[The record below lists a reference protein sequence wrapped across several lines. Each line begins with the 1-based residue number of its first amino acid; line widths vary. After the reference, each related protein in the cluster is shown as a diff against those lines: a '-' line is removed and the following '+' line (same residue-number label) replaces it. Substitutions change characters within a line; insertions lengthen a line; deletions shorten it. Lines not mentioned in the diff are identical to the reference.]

1 MPVYTHPN
9 GLDYTEEQIQ
19 AAADKAEVSIDDYI
33 KEKKLAPKKVKAK
46 PIEQKS
52 AFPITPELDILGVEK
67 MKTAPAAKPIVKKPE
82 VKFDAKKFA
91 REKTLDA
98 GKGFYTKGEEN
109 IERSG
114 IRIKKEEEETVSNI
128 FDTFSS
134 FNYKELTPEEKQAV
148 DDNAVSLLQKTIDT
162 SKDYTLS
169 TSDIELKSM
178 ELLSKANNKKKT
190 VEGESYFE
198 RNLSGVAKGLNYI
211 GEMFASVPETTY
223 SLFALPQN
231 AIAWATGNEDLVA
244 SPEKLKKQTGTSNP
258 VMDYF
263 IDEQKKIGKQND
275 IYDSANYDSTSISK
289 NIAEGN
295 WSDAFKLIGSGLAES
310 APVSIGMMLG
320 GAEVGIARSAAGA
333 TALFA
338 GPAIREQKEN
348 HADDSEMSQVLS
360 GFGMAAAESVFSS
373 IGEGSI
379 GRVYKDIIK
388 KEGID
393 QGTSIMKNG
402 LVLAY
407 QTALKKYGAPVAMA
421 GEGLEEVATT
431 ITQNLIDNKKPFDNV
446 LDSFISGVAGGGLYG
461 SPLTIAKG
469 ISGFKDGIALHKV
482 NSELKTDASNSM
494 IEAFNPN
501 TPVSQAQI
509 NITKIKGAPKVLS
522 NQIKDAINNGE
533 MTEDEGNKIKNDFAQ
548 TYGISNKL
556 APLNLLESKFPE
568 AVQLSKEKNDLLRI
582 VKQVDDKELTTPQLE
597 RIAEINTQLTSIAR
611 ESAVANVETDINRA
625 VVLGEKL
632 GIMSKEDLV
641 AIDTM
646 DEVKT
651 FLENNTKFTK
661 EQINYKSKNSFGFF
675 IPLENGKEILVVNK
689 QLAAKNNMVTTGQH
703 EFLHKLLYKMA
714 SKNPDVITGAGKNLY
729 KYIENNITSEAFVN
743 TEFAKRHSEYKKEF
757 ENTLNSVEGKKQ
769 LAKSRLDDNL
779 ISKEQY
785 DDYITKYDNLIKNSE
800 SKYFEETFPLLSES
814 ISSGDIK
821 YNETFF
827 VKIGDML
834 RKALQNIGLNVSFKN
849 GKDVFNFV
857 RDYNKSFEKGE
868 FTKAFKKLGQE
879 GKVTTATIDKRT
891 AVTPQNGQVIK
902 ESKLQ
907 SEELKQELADLKDEY
922 DEGYGDMEEEEYL
935 PKKQNLE
942 TKIKAALKKEAEG
955 PVIVPAK
962 EKEITEEDEVK
973 EIIKNERGS
982 LSSDKVQQIYDKKGK
997 EGAQEIIDLFKP
1009 ITKKIVDKRRDAP
1022 GFDRDLLTD
1031 EIETGVGGILDLI
1044 TKYKPESG
1052 VPLAAYI
1059 NKYLPMRAIATSKRV
1074 LDAEFYK
1081 DVTEEKDLVEEESIT
1096 TGKEKPVYKN
1106 VLESNVFEPK
1116 VIKGINNKILSTVRT
1131 LKSKIDE
1138 PISLNRTVT
1147 PLVAEIR
1154 DQIGKQVDI
1163 DVKTAMGGKKDNQ
1176 LRSWLIKNKK
1186 YILENMTTTF
1196 LMGADGKGG
1205 IPQAIQ
1211 KSIDGKWLSYP
1222 EWVGK
1227 KVDRESVST
1236 DLAGRTAGHD
1246 LVRRLPNVNNNISN
1260 EEYLSQVLE
1269 PDGNPIR
1276 GRKEAL
1282 AKAVAEES
1290 AFDIIKDDF
1299 INEGPIYEA
1308 FVTNQERLGVELNN
1322 VVATE
1327 FARQVERGNVKESKA
1342 SAINSGLFILE
1353 DNNWDFESEDYVDFV
1368 GKLSSKDK
1376 SYLTTFLKN
1385 NPETVDLAN
1394 KYNEIWLSNEGVEYE
1409 AKAYKTINKYIKS
1422 KYSNKELGLEAAIP
1436 DRFNSTAPDMVF
1448 VIKKTGDRLITELK
1462 VNKKAP
1468 ISSLTNSNVLGEIS
1482 LTKEFFDSDK
1492 FIEAM
1497 NNSPERTEFIKALKS
1512 LPKEY
1517 IRYTKNG
1524 NLVVSNKGIL
1534 ELNRLD
1540 TNVII
1545 PVSMQTIIDIN
1556 AGKDLLQVGGNGLY
1570 KFKEIKG
1577 LENIPLLEGKA
1588 YLYSRFVFNSTSDRK
1603 GKYIGE
1609 RLFARL
1615 DNNWEQKTNFDLL
1628 EKTDKTLN
1636 ELSKV
1641 RESKALSDN
1650 FNKILEET
1658 KGIGVNEQFSDITA
1672 RTIGAGKGKFRVFM
1686 SPSAEDFAGLLYDFM
1701 GKGTRGEEQKK
1712 FFEDNLL
1719 KPYAAG
1725 VTRINN
1731 IRANIKQGYRD
1742 LKKEHPIE
1750 AKRLTKII
1758 EGTTNTY
1765 DQAVRVYLWDTNGVE
1780 IPGLSRLE
1788 IDKLVDVIKND
1799 PAFTD
1804 FANKLSAASGQ
1815 LEGWIKPTEYWNVE
1829 SIVSDLHN
1837 VTEKGGRKQIL
1848 GEFVENADAI
1858 FSPENLN
1865 KIEAARG
1872 TDFRSALEDSLF
1884 RMKNGTNRSSG
1895 DKIGSAWASWVN
1907 NSSGA
1912 IMFLNTRSAVLQ
1924 LVASTNFIN
1933 WSDNNPAMA
1942 AKAFAN
1948 QPQYWKDFTELW
1960 NSNSLKERRAGLKSD
1975 VDQAE
1980 LANAVEG
1987 SKNKVKAAL
1996 AYLLK
2001 IGYTPTQMADSF
2013 AICSGGATFYRNRI
2027 NTYEK
2032 QGMSASDAKD
2042 AAYKD
2047 FLATSEESQQSADP
2061 SKISQQQASSIGRL
2075 ILAFGNTPMQYNRL
2089 MKKAGRDLING
2100 RGDAKT
2106 HISKIL
2112 YYGFIQSMIFSSLQ
2126 SALFA
2131 VAFEEEPEDEKE
2143 KAKQKEKAGK
2153 KYISIANSMLDTILR
2168 GTGIYGAVVSTVKNT
2183 ILEYLKQ
2190 EEKGFKGESAKIII
2204 AAAGISPPI
2213 SSKMSKL
2220 NSAWNTSKY
2229 DKDIIKER
2237 GFSLMQDGKFNP
2249 SPAYDIAGK
2258 VTAATTNFPLD
2269 RLVDKANNV
2278 AEMLDERNKTWQKL
2292 ALGLGWKPYDVG
2304 VVNEEEDRIKA
2315 EAKITKKFESDVKSA
2330 ENRIAKKEALANR
2343 IDKMTDEQMN
2353 EYIDSL
2359 ATAKEKAAVKKEM
2372 IWNRVEKNKN
2382 Q

>member
-19 AAADKAEVSIDDYI
+19 TAADKAGISIDDYV
-33 KEKKLAPKKVKAK
+33 KTKKLTPKQTKTK
-46 PIEQKS
+46 PVEQKS
-52 AFPITPELDILGVEK
+52 AFPKTPELDILGVEK
-67 MKTAPAAKPIVKKPE
+67 MKTAPASKPVAKKPE
-82 VKFDAKKFA
+82 VKFNAKKFA
-91 REKTLDA
+91 QEKTLDA

-114 IRIKKEEEETVSNI
+114 IKIKKEEEEAVSNI
-128 FDTFSS
+128 FYTFSS
-134 FNYKELTPEEKQAV
+134 FNYKELTPEEKQTI
-148 DDNAVSLLQKTIDT
+148 DDSAVSLLQKTIDT

-178 ELLSKANNKKKT
+178 ELLSKANKQKKNI
-190 VEGESYFE
+190 EGESYLE

-231 AIAWATGNEDLVA
+231 AIAWATGNEKLVA

-275 IYDSANYDSTSISK
+275 IYDNANYDSTSISK
-289 NIAEGN
+289 NISEGN
-295 WSDAFKLIGSGLAES
+295 WGDAFKLIGSGLAES

-348 HADDSEMSQVLS
+348 HVDDSEMSQVLS

-379 GRVYKDIIK
+379 GKVYKDIIK

-393 QGTSIMKNG
+393 QGASIMKNG

-407 QTALKKYGAPVAMA
+407 QTALKKYGAPMAMA
-421 GEGLEEVATT
+421 GEGIEEVATT

-461 SPLTIAKG
+461 SPITIAKG

-522 NQIKDAINNGE
+522 NQIKDAINKGE

-568 AVQLSKEKNDLLRI
+568 AVQLAKEKNDLLRI

-597 RIAEINTQLTSIAR
+597 RIAEINTKLTGIAR
-611 ESAVANVETDINRA
+611 ESAAANVEADINKA
-625 VVLGEKL
+625 TALGEKL

-641 AIDTM
+641 VIDTM

-651 FLENNTKFTK
+651 FLESNTKFTK
-661 EQINYKSKNSFGFF
+661 EQRDYKSKNSFGFF

-689 QLAAKNNMVTTGQH
+689 ELAAKNNMVTTGQH

-714 SKNPDVITGAGKNLY
+714 SKNPDAITGAGKNLY
-729 KYIENNITSEAFVN
+729 TYIENNIASDAFAN
-743 TEFAKRHSEYKKEF
+743 TEFAKRYSEYKKEF
-757 ENTLNSVEGKKQ
+757 ENTVNSVEDKKQ
-769 LAKSRLDDNL
+769 LAKTRLDDNI

-785 DDYITKYDNLIKNSE
+785 DDYVTKYDNLIKTSE

-814 ISSGDIK
+814 LSSGDIK

-879 GKVTTATIDKRT
+879 GKVTTATIDKGTTVRLSK
-891 AVTPQNGQVIK
+891 GQVIK
-902 ESKLQ
+902 ESK
-907 SEELKQELADLKDEY
+907 SAELKDELAALEKEY
-922 DEGYGDMEEEEYL
+922 DAGYGDMLEEEYL
-935 PKKQNLE
+935 PQKQNLE
-942 TKIKAALKKEAEG
+942 SKIKAAIKKESENVTKE
-955 PVIVPAK
+955 PVKSK
-962 EKEITEEDEVK
+962 EVTEEDEVK

-1022 GFDRDLLTD
+1022 GFNRELLTD

-1081 DVTEEKDLVEEESIT
+1081 DVTEEKDLVEEEAVT

-1116 VIKGINNKILSTVRT
+1116 VVEGINNKILSTIRT
-1131 LKSKIDE
+1131 LKSKINE
-1138 PISLNRTVT
+1138 PVSLNRTVT

-1176 LRSWLIKNKK
+1176 LKNWLIKNKK

-1196 LMGADGKGG
+1196 LMGADGRGG

-1222 EWVGK
+1222 EWVGQ

-1269 PDGNPIR
+1269 ADGNPIR

-1282 AKAVAEES
+1282 AKAIAEEA
-1290 AFDIIKDDF
+1290 AFDIIKEDF
-1299 INEGPIYEA
+1299 TNEGPIYEA
-1308 FVTNQERLGVELNN
+1308 FIANQERLGVELNN
-1322 VVATE
+1322 VVSTE

-1342 SAINSGLFILE
+1342 SAINSGLFVLE
-1353 DNNWDFESEDYVDFV
+1353 NNNWDFESEDYINLKKD
-1368 GKLSSKDK
+1368 LSTKDRG
-1376 SYLTTFLKN
+1376 YLNAFIKD
-1385 NPETVDLAN
+1385 NPDIVDLAN
-1394 KYNEIWLSNEGVEYE
+1394 KYNEVWLSNEGVKYE
-1409 AKAYKTINKYIKS
+1409 VDSYKILNKHIKS
-1422 KYSNKELGLEAAIP
+1422 KYPNKEISLEAAVP
-1436 DRFNSTAPDMVF
+1436 DRFNSVMPDMVF
-1448 VIKKTGDRLITELK
+1448 VIKNTGDKLITELK

-1468 ISSLTNSNVLGEIS
+1468 ISSLTNSSVLDEIS
-1482 LTKEFFDSDK
+1482 LTKEFFDSDRFIK
-1492 FIEAM
+1492 AMKDSAERTAFIEA
-1497 NNSPERTEFIKALKS
+1497 LKN

-1517 IRYTKNG
+1517 IRSTKRG
-1524 NLVVSNKGIL
+1524 NLVVSNEGVQM
-1534 ELNRLD
+1534 LNRLD

-1556 AGKDLLQVGGNGLY
+1556 AGKDLLQIGGNGLY

-1603 GKYIGE
+1603 GKYISE

-1615 DNNWEQKTNFDLL
+1615 DNNWDQKTNFDLL

-1641 RESKALSDN
+1641 RESKALSDD

-1658 KGIGVNEQFSDITA
+1658 RGIGIGEQFSDITA
-1672 RTIGAGKGKFRVFM
+1672 RTLGVGKGKFRVFV

-1701 GKGTRGEEQKK
+1701 GKGKRGEEQKK

-1725 VTRINN
+1725 VTRIDN

-1742 LKKEHPIE
+1742 LKKEYPAE
-1750 AKRLTKII
+1750 ASKLKKVID
-1758 EGTTNTY
+1758 GTSNTY

-1780 IPGLSRLE
+1780 IPGLSSDE
-1788 IDKLVDVIKND
+1788 ISELVKAVEADPKLVE
-1799 PAFTD
+1799 
-1804 FANKLSAASGQ
+1804 FANKLSEASGQ
-1815 LEGWIKPTEYWNVE
+1815 LEGWIKPSEYWNVE

-1848 GEFVENADAI
+1848 SEFVDNADAI

-1872 TDFRSALEDSLF
+1872 TDFREALEDSLF
-1884 RMKNGTNRSSG
+1884 RMKNGTNRSST
-1895 DKIGSAWASWVN
+1895 DKFAGAWASWVN

-1924 LVASTNFIN
+1924 LIASTNFIN
-1933 WSDNNPAMA
+1933 LSDNNPISA
-1942 AKAFAN
+1942 AAAFAD
-1948 QPQYWKDFTELW
+1948 QPQYWKDFAELW
-1960 NSNSLKERRAGLKSD
+1960 NSNSLKERRSGLKSD

-1980 LANAVEG
+1980 LANAVKG

-1996 AYLLK
+1996 SYLLK

-2013 AICSGGATFYRNRI
+2013 AICSGGAAFYRNRI
-2027 NTYEK
+2027 DTYKKRGLSEE
-2032 QGMSASDAKD
+2032 DAKSK
-2042 AAYKD
+2042 AFQD

-2061 SKISQQQASSIGRL
+2061 SKISQQQASSIGRI

-2089 MKKAGRDLING
+2089 MKKAARDLING

-2112 YYGFIQSMIFSSLQ
+2112 YYGFVQNMIFSSLQ
-2126 SALFA
+2126 AALFA
-2131 VAFEEEPEDEKE
+2131 MVFDDEPEDEKG
-2143 KAKQKEKAGK
+2143 KLAKKEKESE
-2153 KYISIANSMLDTILR
+2153 KYSSIANSMLDTILR
-2168 GTGIYGAVVSTVKNT
+2168 GTGVYGAIVSTVKNT
-2183 ILEYLKQ
+2183 LNQYIKQ
-2190 EEKGFKGESAKIII
+2190 EKKGFKGDQAKTIISAL
-2204 AAAGISPPI
+2204 GISPPI
-2213 SSKMSKL
+2213 GSKAQKL
-2220 NSAWNTSKY
+2220 YSAIQTY
-2229 DKDIIKER
+2229 TFDKDVIKKE
-2237 GFSLMQDGKFNP
+2237 GFSLTKDGKFSP
-2249 SPAYDIAGK
+2249 SPTYDIAGK
-2258 VTAATTNFPLD
+2258 LTAATTNFPLD

-2278 AEMLDERNKTWQKL
+2278 AEILDERNALWQKV
-2292 ALGLGWKPYDVG
+2292 ALGFGWKPFDVG
-2304 VVNEEEDRIKA
+2304 VKNEEEELIKA
-2315 EAKITKKFESDVKSA
+2315 EAKATRKFESAVKSV
-2330 ENRIAKKEALANR
+2330 ETRQLNKEALANR
-2343 IDKMTDEQMN
+2343 IEGMTDAEMDA
-2353 EYIDSL
+2353 YIDSI
-2359 ATAKEKAAVKKEM
+2359 ANAKEKAAAKKMM
-2372 IWNRVEKNKN
+2372 IWERVEKNKN
-2382 Q
+2382 K

>member
-19 AAADKAEVSIDDYI
+19 TAADKAGISIDDYV
-33 KEKKLAPKKVKAK
+33 KTKKLTPKQTKTK
-46 PIEQKS
+46 PVEQKN
-52 AFPITPELDILGVEK
+52 AFPTMPELDILGVEK
-67 MKTAPAAKPIVKKPE
+67 MKTAPVAKPVAKKPE
-82 VKFDAKKFA
+82 VKFNAKKFA
-91 REKTLDA
+91 QEKTLDA

-114 IRIKKEEEETVSNI
+114 IKIKKEEEETVSNI
-128 FDTFSS
+128 FYTFSS
-134 FNYKELTPEEKQAV
+134 FNYKELTPEEKRTI
-148 DDNAVSLLQKTIDT
+148 DDSSVSLLQKTIDT
-162 SKDYTLS
+162 SKDYALS

-178 ELLSKANNKKKT
+178 ELLSKANKQKKNI
-190 VEGESYFE
+190 EGESYLE

-231 AIAWATGNEDLVA
+231 AIAWATGNEKLVA

-275 IYDSANYDSTSISK
+275 IYDNANYDSTSISK
-289 NIAEGN
+289 NISEGN
-295 WSDAFKLIGSGLAES
+295 WGDAFKLIGSGLAES

-348 HADDSEMSQVLS
+348 HVDDSEMSQVLS

-379 GRVYKDIIK
+379 GKVYKDIIK

-393 QGTSIMKNG
+393 QGASIMKNG

-407 QTALKKYGAPVAMA
+407 QTALKKYGAPIAMA
-421 GEGLEEVATT
+421 GEGIEEVATT

-461 SPLTIAKG
+461 SPITITKG

-522 NQIKDAINNGE
+522 NQIKDAINKGE

-568 AVQLSKEKNDLLRI
+568 AVQLAKEKNDLLRI

-597 RIAEINTQLTSIAR
+597 RIAEINTKLTSIAR
-611 ESAVANVETDINRA
+611 ESAAANVEADINKA
-625 VVLGEKL
+625 TILGEKL

-651 FLENNTKFTK
+651 FLESNTKFTK
-661 EQINYKSKNSFGFF
+661 EQIDYKSKNSFGFF

-689 QLAAKNNMVTTGQH
+689 QLAAQNNMVTTGQH

-714 SKNPDVITGAGKNLY
+714 SKNPDTITGAGKNLY
-729 KYIENNITSEAFVN
+729 TYIENNIASDAFAN
-743 TEFAKRHSEYKKEF
+743 TEFTKRYSEYKKEF
-757 ENTLNSVEGKKQ
+757 ENTVNSVEDKKQ
-769 LAKSRLDDNL
+769 LAKTRLDDNL

-785 DDYITKYDNLIKNSE
+785 DDYVTKYDNLIKTSE

-814 ISSGDIK
+814 LSSGDIK

-879 GKVTTATIDKRT
+879 GKVTTAAIDKGT
-891 AVTPQNGQVIK
+891 TVEPTKGQVIK
-902 ESKLQ
+902 ESK
-907 SEELKQELADLKDEY
+907 SAELKDKLAALEKEY
-922 DEGYGDMEEEEYL
+922 DAGYGDMLEEEYL
-935 PKKQNLE
+935 PQKQNLE
-942 TKIKAALKKEAEG
+942 SKIKAAIKKESEDATKE
-955 PVIVPAK
+955 PVKSK
-962 EKEITEEDEVK
+962 EVTEEDEVK

-1022 GFDRDLLTD
+1022 GFNRELLTD

-1044 TKYKPESG
+1044 TKYKPENG

-1096 TGKEKPVYKN
+1096 IGKEKPVYKN
-1106 VLESNVFEPK
+1106 VLELNVFEPK
-1116 VIKGINNKILSTVRT
+1116 VIEGINNKILSTIRT

-1176 LRSWLIKNKK
+1176 LKNWLIKNKK

-1222 EWVGK
+1222 EWVGQ

-1269 PDGNPIR
+1269 ADGNPIR

-1282 AKAVAEES
+1282 AKAIAEES
-1290 AFDIIKDDF
+1290 AFDIIKEDF
-1299 INEGPIYEA
+1299 TNEGPIYEA
-1308 FVTNQERLGVELNN
+1308 FIANQERLGVELNN
-1322 VVATE
+1322 VVSTE

-1342 SAINSGLFILE
+1342 SAINSALFVLE
-1353 DNNWDFESEDYVDFV
+1353 NNNWDFESEDYINLKKD
-1368 GKLSSKDK
+1368 LSAKDIG
-1376 SYLTTFLKN
+1376 YINAFLKD
-1385 NPETVDLAN
+1385 NPDTVDLAN
-1394 KYNEIWLSNEGVEYE
+1394 KYNEIWLSNEGVKYE
-1409 AKAYKTINKYIKS
+1409 ADSYKILNKYIKS
-1422 KYSNKELGLEAAIP
+1422 KYPNKEISLEAVVP
-1436 DRFNSTAPDMVF
+1436 DRFNSAMPDMVF
-1448 VIKKTGDRLITELK
+1448 VIKNTGDKLITELK

-1468 ISSLTNSNVLGEIS
+1468 ISSLTNSLVLDEIS
-1482 LTKEFFDSDK
+1482 LTKEFFDSD
-1492 FIEAM
+1492 
-1497 NNSPERTEFIKALKS
+1497 RFIKAMKDSAERTAFIGTLKN

-1517 IRYTKNG
+1517 IRSTKRG
-1524 NLVVSNKGIL
+1524 NLVVSNEGIQM
-1534 ELNRLD
+1534 LNRLD

-1556 AGKDLLQVGGNGLY
+1556 AGKDLLQIGGNGLY

-1588 YLYSRFVFNSTSDRK
+1588 YLYSRFMFNSTSDRK
-1603 GKYIGE
+1603 GKYISE

-1615 DNNWEQKTNFDLL
+1615 DNNWDQKTNFDLL

-1636 ELSKV
+1636 EISKV

-1658 KGIGVNEQFSDITA
+1658 RGIGENEQFSDITA
-1672 RTIGAGKGKFRVFM
+1672 RTLGVGKGKFRVFV

-1701 GKGTRGEEQKK
+1701 GKGRRGEEQKK

-1725 VTRINN
+1725 VTRIDN

-1742 LKKEHPIE
+1742 LKKEYPAE
-1750 AKRLTKII
+1750 ASKLKKVID
-1758 EGTTNTY
+1758 GTSNTY
-1765 DQAVRVYLWDTNGVE
+1765 DQAVRVYLWDKNNVE
-1780 IPGLSRLE
+1780 IPGLSSDE
-1788 IDKLVDVIKND
+1788 ISELVKAVEADPKLVE
-1799 PAFTD
+1799 
-1804 FANKLSAASGQ
+1804 FANKLSEASGQ
-1815 LEGWIKPTEYWNVE
+1815 LEGWIKPSEYWNVE

-1848 GEFVENADAI
+1848 SEFVDNADAI

-1872 TDFRSALEDSLF
+1872 TDFREALEDSLF
-1884 RMKNGTNRSSG
+1884 RMKNGTNRSST
-1895 DKIGSAWASWVN
+1895 DKFAGAWASWVN

-1924 LVASTNFIN
+1924 LIASTNFIN
-1933 WSDNNPAMA
+1933 LSDNNPISA
-1942 AKAFAN
+1942 AAAFAD
-1948 QPQYWKDFTELW
+1948 QPQYWKDFAELW
-1960 NSNSLKERRAGLKSD
+1960 NSNSLKERRSGLKSD

-1980 LANAVEG
+1980 LANAVKG

-1996 AYLLK
+1996 SYLLK

-2013 AICSGGATFYRNRI
+2013 AICSGGAAFYRNRI
-2027 NTYEK
+2027 DTYKK
-2032 QGMSASDAKD
+2032 QGLSEEDAKSK
-2042 AAYKD
+2042 AFQD

-2061 SKISQQQASSIGRL
+2061 SKISQQQASSIGRI

-2089 MKKAGRDLING
+2089 MKKAARDLING

-2112 YYGFIQSMIFSSLQ
+2112 YYGFVQNMIFSSLQ
-2126 SALFA
+2126 AALFA
-2131 VAFEEEPEDEKE
+2131 MVFDDEPEDEKG
-2143 KAKQKEKAGK
+2143 KLAKKQKESD
-2153 KYISIANSMLDTILR
+2153 KYSSIANSMLDTILR
-2168 GTGIYGAVVSTVKNT
+2168 GTGVYGAIVSTVKNT
-2183 ILEYLKQ
+2183 LNQYIKQ
-2190 EEKGFKGESAKIII
+2190 EKKGFKGDQAKTIISAL
-2204 AAAGISPPI
+2204 GISPPI
-2213 SSKMSKL
+2213 GSKAQKL
-2220 NSAWNTSKY
+2220 YSAIQTY
-2229 DKDIIKER
+2229 TFDKDVIKKE
-2237 GFSLMQDGKFNP
+2237 GFSLTKDGKFSP

-2258 VTAATTNFPLD
+2258 LTAATTNFPLD

-2278 AEMLDERNKTWQKL
+2278 AEILDERNALWQKV
-2292 ALGLGWKPYDVG
+2292 ALGLGWKPFDVG
-2304 VVNEEEDRIKA
+2304 VKNEEEELIKA
-2315 EAKITKKFESDVKSA
+2315 EAKATRKFESAVKSV
-2330 ENRIAKKEALANR
+2330 ETRQLNKEALTNR
-2343 IDKMTDEQMN
+2343 IEGMTDAEMDT
-2353 EYIDSL
+2353 YIDSI
-2359 ATAKEKAAVKKEM
+2359 ANAKEKAAAKKMM
-2372 IWNRVEKNKN
+2372 IWERVEKNKN
-2382 Q
+2382 E